1 MSLIVKLSQDAVDS
15 RPVNSGVRFLSLWNL
30 MNKYRALINGENF
43 LLNFD
48 GQLQKVGFY
57 VTRVV
62 YVQNPAEAELAAVNL
77 VREDSRL
84 KDNVL
89 NERDDPPMLYADETE
104 EIEESEGEENV
115 DTGFSWFTDGET

>member
-1 MSLIVKLSQDAVDS
+1 MS
-15 RPVNSGVRFLSLWNL
+15 
-30 MNKYRALINGENF
+30 KYRVLINGENF

-48 GQLQKVGFY
+48 GRLEKVGFY

-62 YVQNPAEAELAAVNL
+62 EARKPDEAELAAVDL

-89 NERDDPPMLYADETE
+89 NERDDPPMLYADE
-104 EIEESEGEENV
+104 IEEMEESEENV